1 MKMRVCQGVG
11 GIIIVTMVTGLMVV
25 YSSSGG
31 RSPSSA
37 STSVYSRHAPAP
49 ATKIPH
55 SVQASTLAGFA
66 GILDL
71 KGNICRAPALKV
83 GPPGR

>member
-37 STSVYSRHAPAP
+37 STSLYSRHVDAPAP
-49 ATKIPH
+49 ATKRPH
-55 SVQASTLAGFA
+55 SVQASTLGGVA

-71 KGNICRAPALKV
+71 KEGQVCGV
-83 GPPGR
+83 HV